1 MERIA
6 SFTENKKAFLRYLQ
20 KRQRMQKKLQR
31 RKAVKVVSEACP
43 HSSKADVRERNKN
56 KKLTTLAIGDG
67 ANDVN
72 MITAAHIGVGI
83 LGLEG

>member
-1 MERIA
+1 MESIS

-43 HSSKADVRERNKN
+43 HSSKADARERKKN
-56 KKLTTLAIGDG
+56 RSVKLQKLYIYIYGQKKKSS
-67 ANDVN
+67 N
-72 MITAAHIGVGI
+72 
-83 LGLEG
+83 